1 MKYSTSILEIDLERT
16 MHCIHTHTRYCSSIH
31 EQQPTT
37 SSKAKGHQPK
47 MGHTHALIVTMTCH
61 VLSCGAHTLLCQ
73 YVLVPT
79 CPPTYACTAMTS
91 AAYCRWSPRGP
102 YTRTGAV
109 RNHGTVYTYYDP
121 LSSHSFERKFNAAC
135 ITCACQQ

>member
-1 MKYSTSILEIDLERT
+1 MCVGFFLYKKTTFYRQIAHKDHSTYFAFSATYRCFVTTRSKGLKDNKIIGFLRHAMKYSTSILEIDLERT

-61 VLSCGAHTLLCQ
+61 VLSCGAHTLLC
-73 YVLVPT
+73 
-79 CPPTYACTAMTS
+79 
-91 AAYCRWSPRGP
+91 
-102 YTRTGAV
+102 
-109 RNHGTVYTYYDP
+109 
-121 LSSHSFERKFNAAC
+121 
-135 ITCACQQ
+135 